1 MFPMLFRRKVLIFWK
16 VILLFSFVP
25 SRVYAE
31 TNASVAAG
39 ENHSLLLRTDGSLW
53 SMGKND
59 HGQLGNGSEL
69 ERGLVGWWKFDGDA
83 TDSTG
88 NGNDGTVNGATLT
101 TDRHG
106 EANSAYSF
114 DGVDDYIQVPH
125 HESLSLT
132 SFTLSV
138 WFNSSRSETS
148 SMLQKDKHTGNNYAL
163 WFDSSSTV
171 VSQCYDTSN
180 SAFQVY
186 SNPVVL
192 NQTYFLC
199 STYRDNELVIY
210 IDGVEQSS
218 LTSSEDPEVSNEP
231 LYFGYDGGYGYD
243 NFQGTLDNIRIYNRA
258 LSSTEVSD
266 LYTLESQPFSHQ
278 PARVVDENV
287 TAIASGSETSY
298 FIKND
303 GSLWGMG
310 RNDRGQLGNA
320 QGLDQGLVGWWKFDG
335 DATDSSGNGNDGTV
349 NGATLTTDRFGQ
361 TNEAYSFDGANDW
374 IDTPIDSNEEKV
386 SFSVW
391 YKPNDL
397 TGTRSII
404 DSDLYSQSG
413 RSLIIGYD
421 ASPGNLCVQYH
432 DNYFDSGW
440 IPSSS
445 DWQHAAVIFSP
456 GQLQLFNNGES
467 IEQLHSTDSRRK

>member
-1 MFPMLFRRKVLIFWK
+1 
-16 VILLFSFVP
+16 
-25 SRVYAE
+25 
-31 TNASVAAG
+31 
-39 ENHSLLLRTDGSLW
+39 
-53 SMGKND
+53 
-59 HGQLGNGSEL
+59 
-69 ERGLVGWWKFDGDA
+69 
-83 TDSTG
+83 
-88 NGNDGTVNGATLT
+88 
-101 TDRHG
+101 
-106 EANSAYSF
+106 
-114 DGVDDYIQVPH
+114 
-125 HESLSLT
+125 
-132 SFTLSV
+132 
-138 WFNSSRSETS
+138 
-148 SMLQKDKHTGNNYAL
+148 MLQKDKHTGNNYAL

-349 NGATLTTDRFGQ
+349 NGATLTNDRFGQ
-361 TNEAYSFDGANDW
+361 ANG
-374 IDTPIDSNEEKV
+374 
-386 SFSVW
+386 
-391 YKPNDL
+391 L
-397 TGTRSII
+397 TV
-404 DSDLYSQSG
+404 LM
-413 RSLIIGYD
+413 
-421 ASPGNLCVQYH
+421 V
-432 DNYFDSGW
+432 
-440 IPSSS
+440 
-445 DWQHAAVIFSP
+445 
-456 GQLQLFNNGES
+456 
-467 IEQLHSTDSRRK
+467 